1 MHEYTLAS
9 VKSSSSKFNHAKV
22 AKINLS
28 FLGLGRTDDFLMIF
42 CVEKLRFE
50 TNPPTT
56 KPLVTVDLKKT
67 PSPLRR
73 LHDQGQKSPASY
85 PIPTG
90 LTQQEDSS
98 KQPKIDRP
106 DGLIMYLAMFVDYGL
121 IMFDDHFLIP
131 FGFVKMC
138 CVFAFVHYSDG
149 LQMCD

>member
-1 MHEYTLAS
+1 MLAS
-9 VKSSSSKFNHAKV
+9 VKSSSSTFNHAKV

-67 PSPLRR
+67 PGPLRR
-73 LHDQGQKSPASY
+73 LHDQGQTSPALY
-85 PIPTG
+85 PIPTW

-98 KQPKIDRP
+98 KQLKTDQHRP
-106 DGLIMYLAMFVDYGL
+106 YGL
-121 IMFDDHFLIP
+121 MMLDDHFLIP
-131 FGFVKMC
+131 FGFVNMW
-138 CVFAFVHYSDG
+138 CVFAF
-149 LQMCD
+149 LQ